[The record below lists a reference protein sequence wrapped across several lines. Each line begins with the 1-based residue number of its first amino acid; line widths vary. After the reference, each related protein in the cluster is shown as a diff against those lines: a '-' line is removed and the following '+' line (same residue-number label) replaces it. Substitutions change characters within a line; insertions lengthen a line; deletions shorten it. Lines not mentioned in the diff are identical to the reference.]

1 MANRKHGL
9 DEKHS
14 LSVQGV
20 LTFKDGKPVLDV
32 EDLGGRDL
40 AKMLESFK
48 GDLVKI
54 TVNKQEESLEEDAI
68 VNLQP
73 ED

>member
-1 MANRKHGL
+1 M
-9 DEKHS
+9 
-14 LSVQGV
+14 
-20 LTFKDGKPVLDV
+20 DV

-68 VNLQP
+68 VNLQS

>member
-1 MANRKHGL
+1 MAKSNII
-9 DEKHS
+9 EKHS

-20 LTFKDGKPVLDV
+20 LLYKDGKPVLDI

-40 AKMLESFK
+40 AKILESFK

-54 TVNKQEESLEEDAI
+54 TVNKQEESLEEDAV
-68 VNLQP
+68 VNLDQQ
-73 ED
+73 

>member
-1 MANRKHGL
+1 MAKASIV
-9 DEKHS
+9 EKHS
-14 LSVQGV
+14 LTIQGIV
-20 LTFKDGKPVLDV
+20 TIKDGQVILDV

-54 TVNKQEESLEEDAI
+54 TVNKQNESLEEDAI
-68 VNLQP
+68 VNL
-73 ED
+73 EE

>member
-1 MANRKHGL
+1 MAKANIV
-9 DEKHS
+9 EKHS
-14 LSVQGV
+14 LTVQGIV
-20 LTFKDGKPVLDV
+20 TIREGKIILDV

-54 TVNKQEESLEEDAI
+54 TVNKQNESLEEEAI
-68 VNLQP
+68 VVLT
-73 ED
+73 EEE

>member
-1 MANRKHGL
+1 MAKANNV
-9 DEKHS
+9 EKHS
-14 LSVQGV
+14 ISVQGG
-20 LTFKDGKPVLDV
+20 LTFQDGKVVLDV

-68 VNLQP
+68 VNLQS

>member
-1 MANRKHGL
+1 MAKANIV
-9 DEKHS
+9 EKHS

-20 LTFKDGKPVLDV
+20 LTFQDGKVVLDV

-68 VNLQP
+68 VNLQS

>member
-1 MANRKHGL
+1 MAKASIV
-9 DEKHS
+9 EKHS
-14 LSVQGV
+14 LTIQGIV
-20 LTFKDGKPVLDV
+20 TIKDGQVILDV

-54 TVNKQEESLEEDAI
+54 TVNKQNESLEEDAI
-68 VNLQP
+68 VSL
-73 ED
+73 EE